1 MVEIIKEKREID
13 GIISEKIKNKKLI
26 FTTHYRISSSEKGI
40 DDEQVKEIFLQ
51 FEKIYAIEK
60 EILKYGDIG
69 YELFYRLKDNT
80 DFSIAT
86 CPKEDK
92 LIMSEMLKTS
102 PFMVRSFRSI
112 LKNSH
117 LKEKSPIKSPP
128 LGRGGDFSGIFFDN
142 SCGKIQEKH
151 W

>member
-51 FEKIYAIEK
+51 FERIYAIEK
-60 EILKYGDIG
+60 EILRYGDIG
-69 YELFYRLKDNT
+69 YELFYRLNDNT
-80 DFSIAT
+80 EFSIAT

-92 LIMSEMLKTS
+92 LIIIHAVKYKRNINKRLNKNNYLFIISCSVIILYGIL
-102 PFMVRSFRSI
+102 SI
-112 LKNSH
+112 
-117 LKEKSPIKSPP
+117 
-128 LGRGGDFSGIFFDN
+128 
-142 SCGKIQEKH
+142 
-151 W
+151 